1 MDSASPPR
9 DPSAM
14 HPMARVVALESE
26 LARVQQERDAEADDL
41 AAMLVRIAETERAKG
56 TAARAAQELGE
67 LVNALQVQLRD
78 MQAREIAVASERATE
93 LATTRR
99 RLEEAEQLLAESTAL
114 SEALRAG
121 SGEAERKLQVAR
133 HQLGQAGEAVRV
145 ALGRAGLAERFAADG
160 AEALQRANAQSET
173 DRTRVVELETQIAQ
187 AQGDL
192 AETLRARS
200 NQHDL
205 AVAALREEH
214 GRTLATVRREHTVGI
229 EEDRR
234 RQAAEMAALGKVHED
249 AMASLMRKHDEAF
262 TSLEQRQAHTL
273 SAVREEHVAAR
284 RAAARAF
291 EEERSAA
298 ARARQQIGTLEASL
312 ASMRGMAERSIQ
324 LLDELKRREELA
336 TALRIRTL
344 QQAKQT
350 LSGASCEPP
359 AADAL
364 APAALPVA
372 DSDSGTLDEIEMD
385 LMD

>member
-1 MDSASPPR
+1 
-9 DPSAM
+9 
-14 HPMARVVALESE
+14 
-26 LARVQQERDAEADDL
+26 
-41 AAMLVRIAETERAKG
+41 
-56 TAARAAQELGE
+56 
-67 LVNALQVQLRD
+67 
-78 MQAREIAVASERATE
+78 
-93 LATTRR
+93 
-99 RLEEAEQLLAESTAL
+99 
-114 SEALRAG
+114 
-121 SGEAERKLQVAR
+121 
-133 HQLGQAGEAVRV
+133 
-145 ALGRAGLAERFAADG
+145 
-160 AEALQRANAQSET
+160 
-173 DRTRVVELETQIAQ
+173 
-187 AQGDL
+187 
-192 AETLRARS
+192 
-200 NQHDL
+200 
-205 AVAALREEH
+205 
-214 GRTLATVRREHTVGI
+214 
-229 EEDRR
+229 
-234 RQAAEMAALGKVHED
+234 
-249 AMASLMRKHDEAF
+249 MASLMRKHDEAF

-298 ARARQQIGTLEASL
+298 ARARAGSHIGGEPGVDA
-312 ASMRGMAERSIQ
+312 GMAERSIQ